1 MPRFPLARR
10 LPIVMLVQT
19 ALALRDHWNLLDP
32 KERSELAR
40 LIKGSKGRP
49 GNLTKKEREE
59 LRRIVGKLD
68 VLTLGRRVA
77 GFGGGARRRR
87 K

>member
-10 LPIVMLVQT
+10 FPIVMLVQT
-19 ALALRDHWNLLDP
+19 ALALRNHWNLLEP
-32 KERSELAR
+32 KERGELAR
-40 LIKGSKGRP
+40 LIRDSKGRP
-49 GNLTKKEREE
+49 GNLTKKERDE

-68 VLTLGRRVA
+68 LLTLGKSVA
-77 GFGGGARRRR
+77 GFGGGGRRRR